1 MCTSCACA
9 RKYAPSPLSL
19 LLPSPSHTH
28 THTHTR
34 TPEKEKSNSRMNFVR
49 HLRRKSL
56 CFEGAATKMRR
67 VHEQGERAQLPQTR
81 STWRRQLDR
90 PFAQPLSSNLGYL
103 HLSTCAMYAM
113 FYRGIPRYAIAIGRS
128 RERSVCRGLQC

>member
-28 THTHTR
+28 THTYTHSR
-34 TPEKEKSNSRMNFVR
+34 KREEQLKDELRKASEEKEPL
-49 HLRRKSL
+49 LRRGSNKDEKSPRARRESSTSSDKIHL
-56 CFEGAATKMRR
+56 EEAVGPSICPATVIQSWVFTSIYM
-67 VHEQGERAQLPQTR
+67 
-81 STWRRQLDR
+81 
-90 PFAQPLSSNLGYL
+90 
-103 HLSTCAMYAM
+103 CMYAM
-113 FYRGIPRYAIAIGRS
+113 FYRGIPWYVIAIGRS